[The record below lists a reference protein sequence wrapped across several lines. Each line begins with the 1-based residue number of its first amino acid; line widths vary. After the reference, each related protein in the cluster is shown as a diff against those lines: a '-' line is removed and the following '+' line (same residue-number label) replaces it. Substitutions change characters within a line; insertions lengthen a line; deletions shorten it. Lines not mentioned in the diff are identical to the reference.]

1 VKFHVKDF
9 TRKKLVGTE
18 ILSDL
23 PHDLTLQVLLS
34 YAELSVKDAL
44 RRMSVIAGAMH
55 RDAIV
60 ALGMDET
67 YLAREIVAMDDEVD
81 RFNLYIIR
89 LLKVAVMDG
98 HILKESGLK
107 SPRDCLGYRLI
118 TKSVER
124 MADHAVNIAQN
135 RLALTLTT
143 VSGEVLDELTR
154 LSEFAL
160 EIFENAMESVFDED
174 YNEADE
180 VLEMAMRTREME
192 AEVLHRI
199 LKQAAPDE
207 VPALRLII
215 ESISR
220 TAEYG
225 ADIAETVLNMTVRDA
240 VIEA

>member
-1 VKFHVKDF
+1 
-9 TRKKLVGTE
+9 
-18 ILSDL
+18 
-23 PHDLTLQVLLS
+23 
-34 YAELSVKDAL
+34 
-44 RRMSVIAGAMH
+44 M
-55 RDAIV
+55 
-60 ALGMDET
+60 
-67 YLAREIVAMDDEVD
+67 
-81 RFNLYIIR
+81 
-89 LLKVAVMDG
+89 
-98 HILKESGLK
+98 K

-124 MADHAVNIAQN
+124 TADHAVNIAQN

-143 VSGEVLDELTR
+143 VKGDVLDELTR
-154 LSEFAL
+154 LSDFAL

-199 LKQAAPDE
+199 LKQASPDE
-207 VPALRLII
+207 VPSLRLII

-225 ADIAETVLNMTVRDA
+225 ADIAETVLNMCVRDA